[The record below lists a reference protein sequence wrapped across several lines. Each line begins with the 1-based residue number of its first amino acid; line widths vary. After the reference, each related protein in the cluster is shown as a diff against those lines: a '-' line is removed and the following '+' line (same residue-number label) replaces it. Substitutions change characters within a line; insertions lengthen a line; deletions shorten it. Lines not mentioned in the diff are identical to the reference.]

1 MIGLVNGAIV
11 EFYSFVDRDGAL
23 IRDEIITTL
32 PAYMLVKLKHEVG
45 VEIALPGLPPN
56 VIGIEPESLT
66 YNAGHG
72 KTMTYFQFPA
82 TLAYAIT
89 DYKCQGQTFTW
100 VIVDLKKPSGGYSPT
115 SSPYVQL
122 SRAKTRARLSILR
135 PFDPAELRTPL
146 SKDLLAELEWQAQKA
161 KETEDLYI

>member
-1 MIGLVNGAIV
+1 MASAWTRRYAYRSGKAMW
-11 EFYSFVDRDGAL
+11 YS
-23 IRDEIITTL
+23 
-32 PAYMLVKLKHEVG
+32 
-45 VEIALPGLPPN
+45 
-56 VIGIEPESLT
+56 
-66 YNAGHG
+66 
-72 KTMTYFQFPA
+72 QFPI

-89 DYKCQGQTFTW
+89 DYKCQGQTCRW
-100 VIVDLKKPSGGYSPT
+100 VIVDLKRPRGGYSPI

-122 SRAKTRARLSILR
+122 SRAKTLVSLSILR